1 MATDYIPHSDAA
13 FDTWQTNYVTAFAA
27 NAAALGFD
35 PLVDVPALTAVQTV
49 WNGSYAA
56 HTTAQAA
63 AVGHRPILTD
73 FVAGI
78 RQVIGSRGQAGLD
91 GRAGSLPAPSR
102 ETCRPTPEQAWLS
115 RSSDVLA

>member
-1 MATDYIPHSDAA
+1 MADYIPKADAA

-63 AVGHRPILTD
+63 AEEIDLRELSERPLR
-73 FVAGI
+73 G
-78 RQVIGSRGQAGLD
+78 GSSRSATIYCGGQAD
-91 GRAGSLPAPSR
+91 
-102 ETCRPTPEQAWLS
+102 TI
-115 RSSDVLA
+115 